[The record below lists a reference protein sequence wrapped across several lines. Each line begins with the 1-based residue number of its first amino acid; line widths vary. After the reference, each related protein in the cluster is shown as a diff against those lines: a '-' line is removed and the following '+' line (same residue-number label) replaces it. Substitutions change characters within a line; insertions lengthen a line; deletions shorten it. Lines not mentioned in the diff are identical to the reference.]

1 MDVFEVIKTRRSIR
15 NYDSSKPVP
24 KELIEQIIEAARW
37 APTAG
42 NRQPVEIVV
51 VFDQEKREKM
61 ASVSGY
67 APYLKDSPVALVV
80 CANQNKY
87 TKGYENLREFYT
99 PMDASAAIMN
109 MMIAATGLG
118 LGSCWDS
125 VFDKNVVRELLN
137 IPDHVEPFC
146 IIALGYIANM
156 PEKTPRRRPME
167 DYLHWETY

>member
-1 MDVFEVIKTRRSIR
+1 MDVLEAIKTRRSIR
-15 NYDSSKPVP
+15 DYDTGKEVS

-80 CANQNKY
+80 CVNQNKY
-87 TKGYENLREFYT
+87 TKGYETLREFYT
-99 PMDASAAIMN
+99 PMDGSAAVMN
-109 MMIAATGLG
+109 MMIMATSLG
-118 LGSCWDS
+118 LGTCWDS
-125 VFDKNVVRELLN
+125 VFDKNVIRELLK
-137 IPDHVEPFC
+137 IPEHVEPFC
-146 IIALGYIANM
+146 IIALGYPSKI
-156 PEKTPRRRPME
+156 PENPPRRRPPE
-167 DYLHWETY
+167 EYIHWYTY